1 MNGHG
6 GPDAKGNKS
15 EKDKYWMVSLTVE
28 SKKHNKLVSITTKK
42 KEIDS
47 QIKRK
52 KEWVTGGRG
61 KGEAHTGD

>member
-28 SKKHNKLVSITTKK
+28 SKKRNKLVSITKKK

-52 KEWVTGGRG
+52 K
-61 KGEAHTGD
+61 